1 MEWFTY
7 DKEEDC
13 GMTEISL
20 DWGAYDEVQVSE
32 QADNLA
38 DGLVSCLNTL
48 GRVDVPYIASAC
60 GKTPQE
66 VLDGLKGAI
75 YLNPETWDLDIK
87 KGWETA
93 DAYLS
98 GNLRRKWRLAVEAN
112 RRYPG
117 LFEDNVAA
125 LEELLPKTATCEE
138 IYITL
143 GSPWV
148 PTDVIDDFIEH
159 LLGPYL
165 SSINEKFRPGYLV
178 VHDELTGG
186 WEIPAKSRYSYGQYA
201 VRATSAYGTMRMNAL
216 EIMEYTL
223 NMKTVVVRDTVVVRA
238 ATFSQKPKTASVINR
253 EETVLAVAKQDLM
266 IQEFKDWVWSDE
278 KRAERLRNIFEDRF
292 GFMRARRFDGSF
304 LTFPT
309 MSENAFLYPYQKNAV
324 ARILFSPNVLLAHE
338 VGCGKTYIMV
348 AAGMELKRMGVS
360 KKNMYVV
367 PNNLVSQWRDIFS
380 ELYPQAKVL
389 EIYPKD
395 FTPKRKEDTLR
406 LMRDADVDAILIAYS
421 CFDRI
426 LVSIQTKI
434 DGIVEELEKL
444 EEAIKDTSN
453 KFSSQLVVRKH
464 KLKKDLQTLRSKLQD
479 ENKTVCFEDLG
490 IQTLFVDEAHNYKNI
505 DVGSKITNVMGL
517 GNREGSEKCENMLLK
532 VRCVQKQNG
541 GRGVV
546 FATGTPITN
555 SIIDVFVM
563 QKYLQNGELTLLD
576 LHNFDSWVGMFAE
589 KSTEF
594 EIDIDTNSYRL
605 ATRFSKFHNLT
616 ELTMLLA
623 SFADFYRADGA
634 TGLPQMDGYIDCLV
648 GKSEEFARYLD
659 DISHRADN
667 VRSGQVSRDEDNM
680 LKITTDGRKAA
691 LDLRLVQPAAS
702 FSYDCKVM
710 RCAEN
715 VFELYLKTL
724 GKRSTQL
731 VFCDSS
737 TPKGNFNVYD
747 ELRRLLIEMGVPH
760 DTIAYIHD
768 AQSESRREELFE
780 AVRMGQ
786 VRILIGSTFKLGM
799 GVNVQDKLIA
809 IHHLDIPWRP
819 SDMVQREGRIL
830 RQGNENKKVY
840 IYRYVT
846 DGSFDAY
853 SWQLLENKQRFI
865 SQLLSGT
872 LTEKESEDVNSV
884 VLNYAEIK
892 ALAIGNPLIKKRV
905 EVANELSR
913 MLTLQRKAIYMREQL
928 QAELAEIPERLE
940 RQKKY
945 CTACMQDIDDY
956 ARYKREYSLDERRE
970 LAESVMAAI
979 AKYDIT
985 EGVEK
990 TIGQYQGFAVIL
1002 PSYITPHKPH
1012 VWLKRNGKY
1021 KVDIGESQFG
1031 VIARLDGALDSMDKQ
1046 LKIYK
1051 DNVQS
1056 LILSK
1061 DEISA
1066 ELEKTDSYADDIADL
1081 KARLERIDDELGVKK
1096 NEQ

>member
-7 DKEEDC
+7 EKEEEE
-13 GMTEISL
+13 GLTEISL
-20 DWGAYDEVQVSE
+20 DWGAYDDVQVSE

-48 GRVDVPYIASAC
+48 GRVDIPYIASAC

-66 VLDGLKGAI
+66 VVDGLKGSI
-75 YLNPETWDLDIK
+75 YLNPETWELDIK

-93 DAYLS
+93 DSYLS

-112 RRYPG
+112 RRFPE
-117 LFEDNVAA
+117 LFSSNVEA
-125 LEELLPKTATCEE
+125 LEELLPKTATRDE
-138 IYITL
+138 IYVTL

-148 PTDVIDDFIEH
+148 PTDVIDDFIEY

-201 VRATSAYGTMRMNAL
+201 VRVSSAYGTSRMNAL

-238 ATFSQKPKTASVINR
+238 ATYTQKAKTASVINK
-253 EETVLAVAKQDLM
+253 EETILAVAEQDLI
-266 IQEFKDWVWSDE
+266 IQEFKDWVWKDE
-278 KRAERLRNIFEDRF
+278 KRAERLRTIFEDRF
-292 GFMRARRFDGSF
+292 GFTRARRFDGSF

-309 MSENAFLYPYQKNAV
+309 MDENAFLYPYQKNAV

-367 PNNLVSQWRDIFS
+367 PNNLVSQWRNIFH
-380 ELYPQAKVL
+380 ELYPLAKVM
-389 EIYPKD
+389 EVYPKD
-395 FTPKRKEDTLR
+395 FTPKRKDATLVA
-406 LMRDADVDAILIAYS
+406 MRDTDADAILIAYS

-426 LVSIQTKI
+426 LVSIKTKI
-434 DGIVEELEKL
+434 ESIEEELEKI

-453 KFSSQLVVRKH
+453 KFSSTLVVRKH
-464 KLKKDLQTLRSKLQD
+464 KLKKDLQTLRAKLDDESKS
-479 ENKTVCFEDLG
+479 VFFEDLG

-505 DVGSKITNVMGL
+505 DVGTKITNVMGL
-517 GNREGSEKCENMLLK
+517 GAREGSEKCENMMLK
-532 VRCVQKQNG
+532 VRFVQKQNR

-589 KSTEF
+589 KTTDF

-616 ELTMLLA
+616 ELTMLLS

-648 GKSEEFARYLD
+648 GKSDEFKLYLD
-659 DISHRADN
+659 EISHRADD
-667 VRSGQVSRDEDNM
+667 VRSGVVSRDEDNM
-680 LKITTDGRKAA
+680 LKITMDGRKAA
-691 LDLRLVQPAAS
+691 LDLRLVKPFAP
-702 FSYDCKVM
+702 FEYNCKVM

-715 VFELYLKTL
+715 VFDIYIKTL

-731 VFCDSS
+731 VFCDTS

-760 DTIAYIHD
+760 HTIAYIHD
-768 AQSESRREELFE
+768 AQSESSREELFD
-780 AVRMGQ
+780 AVRTGQ

-872 LTEKESEDVNSV
+872 LTEKESEDVDRV

-905 EVANELSR
+905 ETANELSR
-913 MLTLQRKAIYMREQL
+913 LLTLQRKAIYAKEQL
-928 QAELAEIPERLE
+928 EAEYAEIPERLE
-940 RQKKY
+940 RQKKL
-945 CTACMQDIDDY
+945 CSACMQDMDDY
-956 ARYKREYSLDERRE
+956 KRYKREYTIEERQSLSK
-970 LAESVMAAI
+970 AVMDAI

-990 TIGQYQGFAVIL
+990 TIGQYQGFAVLL

-1012 VWLKRNGKY
+1012 IWLKRNTKY
-1021 KVDIGESQFG
+1021 KVEIGESQFG
-1031 VIARLDGALDSMDKQ
+1031 VISRMDSVLEGMEQQ
-1046 LKIYK
+1046 LKIYR
-1051 DNVQS
+1051 DNVQA
-1056 LILSK
+1056 LIMSK
-1061 DEISA
+1061 EEIRA
-1066 ELEKTDSYADDIADL
+1066 ELEKTDSYADDIAHL
-1081 KARLERIDDELGVKK
+1081 KMQLERIDKELGVKK
-1096 NEQ
+1096 E